1 MLLLMPPHQPHQQA
15 GPSEAAVHSLLP
27 ALPAAAAAAGRP
39 QLLNPAV
46 VGLQRREPVL
56 GGLVLLELAKLLD
69 DQPSQPLGGPIVSSV
84 YCTPSLFT
92 LIGKREGWGALAE

>member
-27 ALPAAAAAAGRP
+27 ALPAAAAAGRP